1 MIASM
6 KGKSLTP
13 GPSPNGEG
21 SEWRD
26 APDDNIDKG
35 KSLTPGPSPN
45 GEGSEWRD
53 APDDNINEGTAGEK
67 RKKFR

>member
-1 MIASM
+1 MER
-6 KGKSLTP
+6 GV
-13 GPSPNGEG
+13 NGG
-21 SEWRD
+21 MPR
-26 APDDNIDKG
+26 DNIDKG

-53 APDDNINEGTAGEK
+53 TPDDNINEGTAGEK

>member
-6 KGKSLTP
+6 
-13 GPSPNGEG
+13 
-21 SEWRD
+21 
-26 APDDNIDKG
+26 KG

-67 RKKFR
+67 LKKFR